1 MKWQFSLHAIR
12 KFEGRARAA
21 KSTAM
26 KVLIAT
32 DAWRPQVN
40 GVVRTLGS
48 LARAAAKLGVEVEFL
63 SPDGFWTF
71 PVPTYPGLRLALPRR
86 KRIAERIEAARAD
99 AIHIATEGPI
109 GQASRA
115 YCVRTGRPFTTS
127 YTTRF
132 PEYISARSP
141 IPQAWIYNVLRRFH
155 AAATVTMV
163 ATPSLMTELS
173 ARGFS
178 NLGMWTRGVDI
189 DLFRPDRAI
198 DLDFPRPIFM
208 TIGRVAVE
216 KNLPAFLSLDLP
228 GTKVIIG
235 AGPQVGELKRRY
247 PGAKFLGQ
255 LDNGI
260 LPPHLAAADVF
271 VFPSLTD
278 TFGIVQLEA
287 LASGVPIA
295 AFPVTGPMD
304 VIGGNPIG
312 VLNED
317 LRVACMQALWISRE
331 ACREFALRYSWEN
344 SAGQFIGHARKVA
357 VGAARE
363 PEPATPIAAPAQD
376 TAGQPLVPGCNTRV
390 THEHSV

>member
-1 MKWQFSLHAIR
+1 
-12 KFEGRARAA
+12 
-21 KSTAM
+21 M
-26 KVLIAT
+26 KVLVGT

-48 LARAAAKLGVEVEFL
+48 LARAAGKLGVEIDFL

-86 KRIAERIEAARAD
+86 KRIAERIERARPD

-109 GQASRA
+109 GHAIRA
-115 YCVRTGRPFTTS
+115 YCLRVGRPFTTS

-141 IPQAWIYNVLRRFH
+141 IPAAWIYNALRRFH
-155 AAATVTMV
+155 AAAAVTMV

-173 ARGFS
+173 ARGFT
-178 NLGMWTRGVDI
+178 NLGMWTRGVDV

-198 DLDFPRPIFM
+198 DLGFPRPIFM
-208 TIGRVAVE
+208 SVGRVAVE

-235 AGPQVGELKRRY
+235 AGPQEAELKRRF
-247 PGAKFLGQ
+247 PDAKFLGQ

-260 LPPHLAAADVF
+260 LAAHLAAADVF

-295 AFPVTGPMD
+295 AFPVTGPKD
-304 VIGGNPIG
+304 VVANNPIG
-312 VLNED
+312 VLNDD
-317 LRVACMQALWISRE
+317 LRTACMQALWISRE

-344 SAGQFIGHARKVA
+344 SARQFIGHARKA
-357 VGAARE
+357 AQSGARAIE
-363 PEPATPIAAPAQD
+363 SAMATADDAHE
-376 TAGQPLVPGCNTRV
+376 TAGQSLVPGCNTRV
-390 THEHSV
+390 THEHSI